1 MKILSYAKYIIYG
14 LLLFVVWYL
23 VKSIEQIEFDSPL
36 ETLVILALAA
46 ILTYPQKRSDDK

>member
-14 LLLFVVWYL
+14 LLLFVIWYL

-46 ILTYPQKRSDDK
+46 ILTYPQKRSDDE